1 MGIIRASLGMD
12 VTWKEILHYTQLS
25 YKQKMESVVK
35 RKDKMLKTATAVS
48 ISRDNK
54 GLIVHG
60 RDYRWVFL
68 INAVAICMQEKDVV

>member
-12 VTWKEILHYTQLS
+12 VTWKEILHYIQLS

-48 ISRDNK
+48 ISRDK
-54 GLIVHG
+54 QGPHCTCRRLQMGVPH
-60 RDYRWVFL
+60 
-68 INAVAICMQEKDVV
+68 